1 MTYAALGHKA
11 DTAVENS
18 ERAETFVANCDM
30 AEVSNN
36 LKVVLAR
43 SQFGDGSQ
51 QVCNALTSILQKR
64 LPDLLIEALD
74 ELKERSR
81 LARQELMKD
90 LIPAVN
96 MAQAPSEAGADVP
109 PSPVRAANAAT
120 QRPGRTPARP

>member
-11 DTAVENS
+11 DTAVENY
-18 ERAETFVANCDM
+18 ERAATFVGNTEL
-30 AEVSNN
+30 AEIGEN
-36 LKVVLAR
+36 LKVVLAK

-51 QVCNALTSILQKR
+51 QVGNALTAILKRR
-64 LPDLLIEALD
+64 LPELLGEALD
-74 ELKERSR
+74 ELKDRSR
-81 LARQELMKD
+81 LAREELMKD

-96 MAQAPSEAGADVP
+96 MAQAASEAGADVP